1 MSDLTITAGGIDS
14 TIHRTELKGAQGPHG
29 VDKGAVISVKP
40 TLYIAGETATDKVMF
55 LSTEVPNAV
64 LRKGGASKLIGVTM
78 IDYENQKINWDL
90 WFQRVDSDF
99 GTLGT
104 GAPTISDA
112 NLKLAKILG
121 AFDIDWSKGVVSLG
135 SIIAT
140 KQVNYIQ
147 SGATQK
153 PTMPIMLQAESNS
166 TSIYVQGISRGA
178 ITWAAAD
185 SLELI
190 IYVEYL

>member
-1 MSDLTITAGGIDS
+1 MSDLTTTTAGV
-14 TIHRTELKGAQGPHG
+14 TTTVHRTELKGAQGPHG

-40 TLYIAGETATDKVMF
+40 TLYIAGETASDKVMF
-55 LSTEVPNAV
+55 VSTEVPNAV
-64 LRKGGASKLIGVTM
+64 LRKGGASKLIGITM
-78 IDYENQKINWDL
+78 VDYENQKLNWDL
-90 WFQRVDSDF
+90 WFHRVDSDF

-104 GAPTISDA
+104 GDPTITDA
-112 NLKLAKILG
+112 NIKLAKLLG

-135 SIIAT
+135 TTIAT

-147 SGATQK
+147 SSASQK
-153 PTMPIMLQAESNS
+153 PTMPIMLQAASDS
-166 TSIYVQGISRGA
+166 TSVYVQGICRAA
-178 ITWAAAD
+178 ITWAAVD